1 MRLFKFLPAGV
12 LALVLA
18 ACGGNASEGTAT
30 ADAATP
36 AAAKTAVKTQKSPVI
51 VLEAGQQLPV
61 ADGKLMVI
69 DFNATWCGP
78 CRKFAPHFDKVAEK
92 YSSKAK
98 FVRVDVDK
106 LPQLAAMYG
115 VQGIPTVIYIS
126 PDGTVDQSVGY
137 MTEAEFDARVAGL
150 LR

>member
-78 CRKFAPHFDKVAEK
+78 CRKFAPHFDKVAGRRPPGRPEAP
-92 YSSKAK
+92 YS
-98 FVRVDVDK
+98 
-106 LPQLAAMYG
+106 
-115 VQGIPTVIYIS
+115 
-126 PDGTVDQSVGY
+126 
-137 MTEAEFDARVAGL
+137 
-150 LR
+150 

>member
-51 VLEAGQQLPV
+51 VLEAAL
-61 ADGKLMVI
+61 
-69 DFNATWCGP
+69 NAPWCGP

-98 FVRVDVDK
+98 FVSVDVDK